1 MIMREQGTELRKR
14 ELGPLRLRTMD
25 EIFQD
30 MRESLDSIARRA
42 YEIFEANGRQ
52 FGRDLEDW
60 LRAERE
66 LLLPV
71 NVEIRES
78 DDLFTLKAE
87 VPGFEAKDLE
97 ISVEPHCLTLAGKRE
112 WTKQEEK
119 EKVLYSE
126 RRTKQLFRS
135 VELPDEI
142 IPEKVTATLKDGI
155 LELKLP
161 KSTTARRIKIE
172 AKAA

>member
-1 MIMREQGTELRKR
+1 MREGTELRKR
-14 ELGPLRLRTMD
+14 ELGPLRLRTID

-30 MRESLDSIARRA
+30 MRDSFDTIARRA

-60 LRAERE
+60 FRAERE
-66 LLLPV
+66 LLHPV

-78 DDLFTLKAE
+78 DDMLTVRAE

-97 ISVEPHCLTLAGKRE
+97 ISVEPNRLTLAGKRE
-112 WTKQEEK
+112 WTKEEEK
-119 EKVLYSE
+119 EKVLFSE
-126 RRTKQLFRS
+126 RRTNQLFRS
-135 VELPDEI
+135 IELPNEI
-142 IPEKVTATLKDGI
+142 IPENVTATLKDGI
-155 LELKLP
+155 LELKMP
-161 KSTTARRIKIE
+161 KSTTARKIRIE